1 MQMFGI
7 IVISH
12 GKLSEGL
19 VDASD
24 MIFGPQENILA
35 LALNPNDEVEM
46 LKDKIMDA
54 YQKVSADKG
63 VLILTDLMSAS
74 PFNQSTL
81 AINHLPETDQNKTH
95 ILTGVNLPMVIEAIN
110 QNLMQTDLETAI
122 ETIKDSAINGIEY
135 WSIKDVLVGVDD
147 DDDF

>member
-1 MQMFGI
+1 MFGI

-19 VDASD
+19 VDASN
-24 MIFGPQENILA
+24 MIFGPQDNMLA
-35 LALNPNDEVEM
+35 LALNPDDEVEK
-46 LKDKIMDA
+46 LKDKIIDS
-54 YQKVSADKG
+54 YHKVNTGNG

-81 AINHLPETDQNKTH
+81 AIHSLPEVDQSKVN

-122 ETIKDSAINGIEY
+122 KLIKDSGQNGIEN
-135 WSIKDVLVGVDD
+135 WSIKDILDED
-147 DDDF
+147 EDDDF

>member
-1 MQMFGI
+1 MFGI

-19 VDASD
+19 VDASN
-24 MIFGPQENILA
+24 MIFGPQENMLA
-35 LALNPNDEVEM
+35 LALNPDDQVEM
-46 LKDKIMDA
+46 LKDKIVNA
-54 YQKVSADKG
+54 YQKVNADKG
-63 VLILTDLMSAS
+63 VLIMTDLMSAS

-81 AINHLPETDQNKTH
+81 AINSLPEADQNKTH

-110 QNLMQTDLETAI
+110 QNLMQTDLDTAI
-122 ETIKDSAINGIEY
+122 TTIKDSAKNGIED
-135 WSIKDVLVGVDD
+135 WSIKDILVDND

>member
-7 IVISH
+7 VVISH

-19 VDASD
+19 VDASN
-24 MIFGPQENILA
+24 MIFGPQESMLA
-35 LALNPNDEVEM
+35 LALNPDDEVEL
-46 LKDKIMDA
+46 LKDKIVEA
-54 YQKVSADKG
+54 YHKVNADKG

-81 AINHLPETDQNKTH
+81 AIHGLPEADQNKIH

-122 ETIKDSAINGIEY
+122 ATIKDSAKNGIED
-135 WSIKDVLVGVDD
+135 WSIKDILVDD
-147 DDDF
+147 DDDDF